1 MIHHT
6 VTNGVRLTR
15 ALYRQLVASDSSFIH
30 NSVYNYLR
38 PREFFYVFLSAKPDR
53 IKKEVHLEL
62 IGTSKKLQIEC
73 RVLVEF

>member
-6 VTNGVRLTR
+6 VTNGVRYTR
-15 ALYRQLVASDSSFIH
+15 ALYRQRVASHFLFSH

-38 PREFFYVFLSAKPDR
+38 LRDFYVFLSTKTDR
-53 IKKEVHLEL
+53 TKKKVHLEL